1 MLKTESEKTLMDI
14 HALQQIVHHTR
25 DARRKQILPKFSSAD
40 RDQLIHKYHPDF
52 RERAYRPIRFGP
64 NEGDKTVVELAA
76 LLEGDSPIADE
87 FDLTADYTTDVLVVG
102 GGGAGCAAALHAHA
116 AGAKVILATKLRLG
130 DSNSVMAQGGMQIS
144 VAPEDSPVTH
154 FVDTLKGGHMQNDHQ
169 LLKVMVEEGPSI
181 AKWLLGLGVLFD
193 RDGDGN
199 LHVKKGGGSSRP
211 RLLTCSDYTGLEI
224 MRVLKDEVLNQNI
237 QLLEFC
243 AAVELMSDDHGACTG
258 AIFKDLDNQRHVVV
272 AAKSVILATG
282 GIGRLHIQ
290 GFPTSNHYGATGDG
304 LCLAYRMGAKLMHI
318 DTFQYH
324 PSGAVYPEQLI
335 GALVTEGIRSEGG
348 HLVNAKGERFV
359 NELDTRDVVSS
370 SIIRECE
377 EGRGIRT
384 MSGRI
389 GVWLDTPLLDAEHG
403 PGTLEKHFPAMML
416 QFDRFGIDISKDPVL
431 IYPTLHYQNGGVKI
445 DTNSE
450 TNVPNLF
457 VAGEASG
464 GLHGRNRLMGNSLL
478 DLMVFGKRS
487 GLTAA
492 ARAAAMQQGKLTVEH
507 IKKFRVEAKKRGSMN
522 GIVSPMILP
531 PYTRKVMVC
540 RSRLSIRASEGV
552 T

>member
-1 MLKTESEKTLMDI
+1 MDI
-14 HALQQIVHHTR
+14 HALQQIVHKSR
-25 DARRKQILPKFSSAD
+25 DARRKQTIPKFSPAE
-40 RDQLIHKYHPDF
+40 RDQLIHKYHPDY
-52 RERAYRPIRFGP
+52 RASAYRPITFGP
-64 NEGDKTVVELAA
+64 NEGDKTVVELAT
-76 LLEGDSPIADE
+76 LLEGDSSIQDLA
-87 FDLTADYTTDVLVVG
+87 DLTPQYSCDVLVIG
-102 GGGAGCAAALHAHA
+102 GGGAGCAAALHAHG
-116 AGAKVILATKLRLG
+116 AGAQVILATKLRLG

-154 FVDTLKGGHMQNDHQ
+154 FIDTLKGGHMQNDHA

-181 AKWLLGLGVLFD
+181 AKWLLELGVLFD
-193 RDGDGN
+193 RQADGN
-199 LHVKKGGGSSRP
+199 LHVKKGGGSSKP

-224 MRVLKDEVLNQNI
+224 MRVLKDEVINQKI
-237 QLLEFC
+237 QLLEFV
-243 AAVELMSDDHGACTG
+243 AAIELLSDDEGNCTG

-272 AAKSVILATG
+272 AAKCVILATG

-304 LCLAYRMGAKLMHI
+304 LCLAYRMGAKLVHI

-348 HLVNAKGERFV
+348 QLVNAKGERFV

-384 MSGRI
+384 MSGRV

-403 PGTLEKHFPAMML
+403 PGTVEKHFPAMML
-416 QFDRFGIDISKDPVL
+416 QFERFGIDISKDPVL

-450 TNVPNLF
+450 TNVKNLF

-492 ARAAAMQQGKLTVEH
+492 GRAKAMKPRTLTLKHVQR
-507 IKKFRVEAKKRGSMN
+507 FRAEAKQHGNAS
-522 GIVSPMILP
+522 GVISPMILP
-531 PYTRKVMVC
+531 AYTRKV
-540 RSRLSIRASEGV
+540 G
-552 T
+552 

>member
-1 MLKTESEKTLMDI
+1 MDI
-14 HALQQIVHHTR
+14 HALQQIVHKTR
-25 DARRKQILPKFSSAD
+25 DARRKQTIPKFSPAD
-40 RDQLIHKYHPDF
+40 CDQLIHRYHPDF
-52 RERAYRPIRFGP
+52 RARAYRSIRFGP
-64 NEGDKTVVELAA
+64 NEGGNTVVELAT
-76 LLEGDSPIADE
+76 LLEGDSPIQGNAD
-87 FDLTADYTTDVLVVG
+87 LMPQYSCDVLVIG
-102 GGGAGCAAALHAHA
+102 GGGAGCAAALHAHG
-116 AGAKVILATKLRLG
+116 AGANVLLATKLRLG

-154 FVDTLKGGHMQNDHQ
+154 FLDTLKGGHMENDHA
-169 LLKVMVEEGPSI
+169 LLKTMVEEGPSI
-181 AKWLLGLGVLFD
+181 AKWLLELGVLFD
-193 RDGDGN
+193 RQADGN
-199 LHVKKGGGSSRP
+199 LHVKKGGGSSKP

-224 MRVLKDEVLNQNI
+224 MRVLKDEVINRKI
-237 QLLEFC
+237 PLLEF
-243 AAVELMSDDHGACTG
+243 AAAIELLSDDEGNCTG

-304 LCLAYRMGAKLMHI
+304 LCLAYRMGAKLDHI

-335 GALVTEGIRSEGG
+335 GQLVTEGIRSEGG
-348 HLVNAKGERFV
+348 QLVNAKGERFV

-384 MSGRI
+384 MSGRV

-403 PGTLEKHFPAMML
+403 PGTVEKHFPAMML
-416 QFDRFGIDISKDPVL
+416 QFERFGIDISKDPVL

-450 TNVPNLF
+450 TNVKNLF

-478 DLMVFGKRS
+478 DLMVYGKRS

-492 ARAAAMQQGKLTVEH
+492 GRVGSMKQGQLTLKHLQRFRAD
-507 IKKFRVEAKKRGSMN
+507 AKKHGNVS
-522 GIVSPMILP
+522 GVISPMILP
-531 PYTRKVMVC
+531 AYTRKVN
-540 RSRLSIRASEGV
+540 
-552 T
+552 

>member
-1 MLKTESEKTLMDI
+1 MDI
-14 HALQQIVHHTR
+14 HALQQIVHKTR
-25 DARRKQILPKFSSAD
+25 DARRKQTLPKFSPAE

-52 RERAYRPIRFGP
+52 RASAYRPIKFGP
-64 NEGDKTVVELAA
+64 NEGDKTVVELAT
-76 LLEGDSPIADE
+76 LLEGDSAIQDHAD
-87 FDLTADYTTDVLVVG
+87 LSAHYTCDVLVIG
-102 GGGAGCAAALHAHA
+102 GGGAGCAAALHAHG
-116 AGAKVILATKLRLG
+116 AGAKTMLATKLRLG

-154 FVDTLKGGHMQNDHQ
+154 FIDTLKGGHMQNDHA

-181 AKWLLGLGVLFD
+181 AKWLLELGVLFD
-193 RDGDGN
+193 RQADGN
-199 LHVKKGGGSSRP
+199 LHVKKGGGSSKP

-224 MRVLKDEVLNQNI
+224 MRVLKDEVINQKI
-237 QLLEFC
+237 QVLEF
-243 AAVELMSDDHGACTG
+243 AAAIELLSDDEGNCTG

-304 LCLAYRMGAKLMHI
+304 LCLAYRMGAKLDHI

-348 HLVNAKGERFV
+348 QLVNAKGERFV

-384 MSGRI
+384 MSGRV

-416 QFDRFGIDISKDPVL
+416 QFERFGIDISKDPVL

-450 TNVPNLF
+450 TNVKNLF

-492 ARAAAMQQGKLTVEH
+492 SRIGSMKHGKLTVKH
-507 IKKFRVEAKKRGSMN
+507 LQRFRAEAKKHGNTS
-522 GIVSPMILP
+522 GVISPMILP
-531 PYTRKVMVC
+531 AYTRKV
-540 RSRLSIRASEGV
+540 G
-552 T
+552 

>member
-1 MLKTESEKTLMDI
+1 MEI
-14 HALQQIVHHTR
+14 HALQQIVHKTR
-25 DARRKQILPKFSSAD
+25 DARRKQTLPKYAPAE
-40 RDQLIHKYHPDF
+40 RDTLIKKYHPDF
-52 RERAYRPIRFGP
+52 RENAYRPITFGP
-64 NEGDKTVVELAA
+64 NAGEKTVRELAA
-76 LLEGDSPIADE
+76 LLEGDSPVAADM
-87 FDLTADYTTDVLVVG
+87 DLMPAHTCDVLVVG

-116 AGAKVILATKLRLG
+116 QGAKVILATKLRLG
-130 DSNSVMAQGGMQIS
+130 DSNTVMAQGGMQIA
-144 VAPEDSPVTH
+144 VTREDSPVTH
-154 FVDTLKGGHMQNDHQ
+154 FLDTLKGGHMKNDHD

-181 AKWLLGLGVLFD
+181 AKWLLEIGVLFD
-193 RDGDGN
+193 RDADGN
-199 LHVKKGGGSSRP
+199 LHVKKGGGSSKP
-211 RLLTCSDYTGLEI
+211 RLVTASDYTGLEI
-224 MRVLKDEVLNQNI
+224 MRVLKDEVLNQKI
-237 QLLEFC
+237 QLLEFS
-243 AAVELMSDDHGACTG
+243 AAVELLSDKGACTG
-258 AIFKDLDNQRHVVV
+258 AVLRDLDNKRFFTV
-272 AAKSVILATG
+272 AAKTVILATG

-304 LCLAYRMGAKLMHI
+304 LAMSYRMGAKLMHI

-389 GVWLDTPLLDAEHG
+389 GVWLDTPLLEAEQG
-403 PGTLEKHFPAMML
+403 EGTLLKHFPAMVR
-416 QFDRFGIDISKDPVL
+416 QYERFGIDIAKDPVL

-445 DTNSE
+445 DTHGESD
-450 TNVPNLF
+450 VKNLF

-478 DLMVFGKRS
+478 DLMVYGKRS

-492 ARAAAMQQGKLTVEH
+492 ARARSLPQGKLTLDHV
-507 IKKFRVEAKKRGSMN
+507 KKFKDEARKHHVSSDV
-522 GIVSPMILP
+522 VSPMLFP
-531 PYTRKVMVC
+531 AYAKK
-540 RSRLSIRASEGV
+540 E
-552 T
+552 

>member
-1 MLKTESEKTLMDI
+1 MDI
-14 HALQQIVHHTR
+14 HALQHIVHKTR
-25 DARRKQILPKFSSAD
+25 DARRKQTLAKCSPAE

-52 RERAYRPIRFGP
+52 RASAYRPIRFGP
-64 NEGDKTVVELAA
+64 NADEKTVLELAT
-76 LLEGDSPIADE
+76 LLEGDSPIAHDM
-87 FDLTADYTTDVLVVG
+87 DLTPDYATDVLIVG
-102 GGGAGCAAALHAHA
+102 GGGAGCAAALHAHG
-116 AGAKVILATKLRLG
+116 AGANVILATKLRLG

-154 FVDTLKGGHMQNDHQ
+154 FLDTLKGGHMENDHA

-181 AKWLLGLGVLFD
+181 AKWLIDLGVLFD
-193 RDGDGN
+193 RQADGN
-199 LHVKKGGGSSRP
+199 LHVKKGGGSSKP
-211 RLLTCSDYTGLEI
+211 RLLTCSDYTGLEM
-224 MRVLKDEVLNQNI
+224 MRVLKDEVINQKI

-243 AAVELMSDDHGACTG
+243 AAVELLSDDHGHCSG
-258 AIFKDLDNQRHVVV
+258 AVFKDMDNQRLVVV
-272 AAKSVILATG
+272 AAKAVILATG

-304 LCLAYRMGAKLMHI
+304 LCLSYRMGATLAHI

-324 PSGAVYPEQLI
+324 PSGAVYPEQLV

-389 GVWLDTPLLDAEHG
+389 GVWLDTPLLDVEHG
-403 PGTLEKHFPAMML
+403 PGTVGKHFPAMML
-416 QFDRFGIDISKDPVL
+416 QFERFGIDISKDPVL

-450 TNVPNLF
+450 TNVTNLF
-457 VAGEASG
+457 VAGETSG

-492 ARAAAMQQGKLTVEH
+492 ARAGSTQQGALTLKHLER
-507 IKKFRVEAKKRGSMN
+507 FREEAKKHGNPS
-522 GIVSPMILP
+522 GVISPMILP
-531 PYTRKVMVC
+531 AYTRKD
-540 RSRLSIRASEGV
+540 
-552 T
+552 

>member
-1 MLKTESEKTLMDI
+1 MDI
-14 HALQQIVHHTR
+14 HTLQQIVHKTR
-25 DARRKQILPKFSSAD
+25 DARRQQTFPKYSPAE
-40 RDQLIHKYHPDF
+40 RDTLIEKYHPDF
-52 RERAYRPIRFGP
+52 RENAYRPIKFGP
-64 NEGDKTVVELAA
+64 NAGEKTVVELAT
-76 LLEGDSPIADE
+76 LLEGDSPVPADLE
-87 FDLTADYTTDVLVVG
+87 LIPNETTDVLVIG

-116 AGAKVILATKLRLG
+116 AGANVILATKLRLG
-130 DSNSVMAQGGMQIS
+130 DSNSVMAQGGMQVS

-154 FVDTLKGGHMQNDHQ
+154 FLDTLKGGHMKNDHQ
-169 LLKVMVEEGPSI
+169 LLKVMVEEGPTA
-181 AKWLLGLGVLFD
+181 AKWLIELGVLFD
-193 RDGDGN
+193 RDADGN
-199 LHVKKGGGSSRP
+199 LHVKKGGGSSKP

-224 MRVLKDEVLNQNI
+224 MRVLKDEVLNQKI
-237 QLLEFC
+237 QLLEFS
-243 AAVELMSDDHGACTG
+243 AAVELLSDGQGACTG
-258 AIFKDLDNQRHVVV
+258 AVFRDLDNQRFRIV
-272 AAKSVILATG
+272 AAKTVILATG

-290 GFPTSNHYGATGDG
+290 GFPTSNHFGATGDG
-304 LCLAYRMGAKLMHI
+304 LCLAYRMGARLLQI

-324 PSGAVYPEQLI
+324 PSGAVFPEQLI

-384 MSGRI
+384 MSGRV
-389 GVWLDTPLLDAEHG
+389 GVWLDTPLLEVEHG
-403 PGTLEKHFPAMML
+403 PGTVEKHFPAMVR
-416 QFDRFGIDISKDPVL
+416 QYERFKIDISKDPVL

-445 DTNSE
+445 DTNGK
-450 TNVPNLF
+450 TDAKHLF

-492 ARAAAMQQGKLTVEH
+492 SQASSASQGKLTLEH
-507 IKKFRVEAKKRGSMN
+507 LARFRKEAAKHGGFSS
-522 GIVSPMILP
+522 VSPVILP
-531 PYTRKVMVC
+531 AYARK
-540 RSRLSIRASEGV
+540 EGERREAR
-552 T
+552 TERRKGRDDN

>member
-1 MLKTESEKTLMDI
+1 MDI
-14 HALQQIVHHTR
+14 HALQQIVHKTR
-25 DARRKQILPKFSSAD
+25 DARRKQTIPKFSPAD

-52 RERAYRPIRFGP
+52 RTSAYRPIKFGP
-64 NEGDKTVVELAA
+64 NEGDKTVVELVT
-76 LLEGDSPIADE
+76 LLEGDSSIQDHAD
-87 FDLTADYTTDVLVVG
+87 LSAHYTCDVLVIG
-102 GGGAGCAAALHAHA
+102 GGGAGCAAALHAHG

-154 FVDTLKGGHMQNDHQ
+154 FLDTLKGGHMENDHA
-169 LLKVMVEEGPSI
+169 LLKVMVEDGPPI
-181 AKWLLGLGVLFD
+181 AKWLLELGVLFD
-193 RDGDGN
+193 RQADGN
-199 LHVKKGGGSSRP
+199 LHVKKGGGSSKP

-224 MRVLKDEVLNQNI
+224 MRVLKDEVINQKI
-237 QLLEFC
+237 QLLEF
-243 AAVELMSDDHGACTG
+243 AAAIELLSDDEGNCTG

-304 LCLAYRMGAKLMHI
+304 LCLAYRMGAKLAHI

-348 HLVNAKGERFV
+348 QLVNAKGERFV

-384 MSGRI
+384 MAGRV

-403 PGTLEKHFPAMML
+403 AGTVEKHFPAMML
-416 QFDRFGIDISKDPVL
+416 QFERFGIDISKDPVL

-445 DTNSE
+445 DTNAE
-450 TNVPNLF
+450 TNVKNLF

-492 ARAAAMQQGKLTVEH
+492 DRVKVTKQGTLTLKHLQRFRA
-507 IKKFRVEAKKRGSMN
+507 EAKKHGNAS
-522 GIVSPMILP
+522 GVISPMILP
-531 PYTRKVMVC
+531 AYTRKV
-540 RSRLSIRASEGV
+540 G
-552 T
+552 

>member
-1 MLKTESEKTLMDI
+1 MDI
-14 HALQQIVHHTR
+14 HKLQDIVHKTR
-25 DARRKQILPKFSSAD
+25 DARRKQVLPKYTPAE
-40 RDQLIHKYHPDF
+40 RDTLITKYHPDF
-52 RERAYRPIRFGP
+52 RENAYRPIKFGP
-64 NEGDKTVVELAA
+64 NEGEKTVRELAS
-76 LLEGDSPIADE
+76 LLEGDSSVPM
-87 FDLTADYTTDVLVVG
+87 DLGLTPAHTCDVLVVG

-116 AGAKVILATKLRLG
+116 QGAKVLLATKLRLG
-130 DSNSVMAQGGMQIS
+130 DSNTVMAQGGMQIA
-144 VAPEDSPVTH
+144 VTKEDSPVTH
-154 FVDTLKGGHMQNDHQ
+154 FLDTLKGGHMKNDHD

-181 AKWLLGLGVLFD
+181 AKWLLELGVLFD
-193 RDGDGN
+193 RDADGN

-211 RLLTCSDYTGLEI
+211 RLVTASDYTGLEI
-224 MRVLKDEVLNQNI
+224 MRVLKDEVLNQKI
-237 QLLEFC
+237 QLLEFS
-243 AAVELMSDDHGACTG
+243 AAVELLSDKGGCTG
-258 AIFKDLDNQRHVVV
+258 AVLRDLDNKRFLIV
-272 AAKSVILATG
+272 AAKTVILATG

-304 LCLAYRMGAKLMHI
+304 LAMSYRMGAKLMHI

-348 HLVNAKGERFV
+348 HLVNARGERFV

-389 GVWLDTPLLDAEHG
+389 GIWLDTPLLEAEQG
-403 PGTLEKHFPAMML
+403 EGTLLKHFPAMVR
-416 QFDRFGIDISKDPVL
+416 QYERFGINIAKDPVL

-445 DTNSE
+445 DTHGESD
-450 TNVPNLF
+450 VKNLF

-478 DLMVFGKRS
+478 DLMVYGKRS

-492 ARAAAMQQGKLTVEH
+492 ARAKSMPQGKLTLDHV
-507 IKKFRVEAKKRGSMN
+507 KKFKDEAKKHRVSSDV
-522 GIVSPMILP
+522 VSPMLFP
-531 PYTRKVMVC
+531 AYAKK
-540 RSRLSIRASEGV
+540 E
-552 T
+552 

>member
-1 MLKTESEKTLMDI
+1 MRTLIAESKLMDI
-14 HALQQIVHHTR
+14 HALQQIVHRTR
-25 DARRKQILPKFSSAD
+25 DARRKQTLPKFSPAEC
-40 RDQLIHKYHPDF
+40 DQLIHKFHPDF

-64 NEGDKTVVELAA
+64 NEGDKTVVELAT
-76 LLEGDSPIADE
+76 LLEGDSPIADG

-169 LLKVMVEEGPSI
+169 LLRVMVEEGPSI
-181 AKWLLGLGVLFD
+181 AKWLLSLGVLFD

-199 LHVKKGGGSSRP
+199 LHVKKGGGSSKP

-243 AAVELMSDDHGACTG
+243 AAVELTSDEKGNCTG
-258 AIFKDLDNQRHVVV
+258 AILKDLDNHRHVVV

-304 LCLAYRMGAKLMHI
+304 LCLAYRLGAKLMHI

-403 PGTLEKHFPAMML
+403 PGTVEKHFPAMML
-416 QFDRFGIDISKDPVL
+416 QFERFGIDISKDPVL

-450 TNVPNLF
+450 TNVKHLF

-492 ARAAAMQQGKLTVEH
+492 ARVAVMPQGKLTVDH
-507 IKKFRVEAKKRGSMN
+507 LKGFRAEAKKHGNLS
-522 GIVSPMILP
+522 GVISPMLLP
-531 PYTRKVMVC
+531 AYTRKEPERMAN
-540 RSRLSIRASEGV
+540 S
-552 T
+552 

>member
-1 MLKTESEKTLMDI
+1 MDI
-14 HALQQIVHHTR
+14 HKLQEIVHKTR
-25 DARRKQILPKFSSAD
+25 DARRKQVLPKYTPAE
-40 RDQLIHKYHPDF
+40 RDTLITKYHPDF
-52 RERAYRPIRFGP
+52 RENAYRPIKFGP
-64 NEGDKTVVELAA
+64 NEGEKTVRELAS
-76 LLEGDSPIADE
+76 LLEGDSSVPM
-87 FDLTADYTTDVLVVG
+87 DLGLTPAHMCDVLVVG

-116 AGAKVILATKLRLG
+116 QGAKVILATKLRLG
-130 DSNSVMAQGGMQIS
+130 DSNTVMAQGGMQIA
-144 VAPEDSPVTH
+144 VTKEDSPVTH
-154 FVDTLKGGHMQNDHQ
+154 FLDTLKGGHMKNDHD

-181 AKWLLGLGVLFD
+181 AKWLLELGVLFD
-193 RDGDGN
+193 RDADGN

-211 RLLTCSDYTGLEI
+211 RLVTASDYTGLEI
-224 MRVLKDEVLNQNI
+224 MRVLKDEVLNQKI
-237 QLLEFC
+237 QLLEFS
-243 AAVELMSDDHGACTG
+243 AAVELLSDKGGCTG
-258 AIFKDLDNQRHVVV
+258 AVLRDLDNKRFLIV
-272 AAKSVILATG
+272 AAKTVILATG

-304 LCLAYRMGAKLMHI
+304 LAMSYRMGAKLMHI

-348 HLVNAKGERFV
+348 HLVNARGERFV

-389 GVWLDTPLLDAEHG
+389 GIWLDTPLLEAEQG
-403 PGTLEKHFPAMML
+403 EGTLLKHFPAMVR
-416 QFDRFGIDISKDPVL
+416 QYERFGINIAKDPVL

-445 DTNSE
+445 DTHGESD
-450 TNVPNLF
+450 VKNLF

-478 DLMVFGKRS
+478 DLMVYGKRS

-492 ARAAAMQQGKLTVEH
+492 ARAKSMPQGKLTLDHV
-507 IKKFRVEAKKRGSMN
+507 KKFKDEAKKHRVSSDV
-522 GIVSPMILP
+522 VSPMLFP
-531 PYTRKVMVC
+531 AYAKK
-540 RSRLSIRASEGV
+540 E
-552 T
+552 

>member
-1 MLKTESEKTLMDI
+1 MDI
-14 HALQQIVHHTR
+14 HKLQEIVHSTR
-25 DARRKQILPKFSSAD
+25 EARRKQTLPKYAPAE
-40 RDQLIHKYHPDF
+40 RDQLIKKYHPDF
-52 RERAYRPIRFGP
+52 RESAYRPIKFGP
-64 NEGDKTVVELAA
+64 NAGEMTVRELAA
-76 LLEGDSPIADE
+76 LLEGESPVPG
-87 FDLTADYTTDVLVVG
+87 DLALKPDYTTDVLVVG

-116 AGAKVILATKLRLG
+116 NGSKVILATKLRLG
-130 DSNSVMAQGGMQIS
+130 DSNTVMAQGGMQIA
-144 VAPEDSPVTH
+144 VADEDSPVTH
-154 FVDTLKGGHMQNDHQ
+154 FLDTLKGGHMKNDHQ
-169 LLKVMVEEGPSI
+169 LLKTMVEDGPSV

-193 RDGDGN
+193 RDSDGN
-199 LHVKKGGGSSRP
+199 LHVKKGGGSSKP
-211 RLLTCSDYTGLEI
+211 RLVTCSDYTGLEI
-224 MRVLKDEVLNQNI
+224 MRVLKDEVLNQKI

-243 AAVELMSDDHGACTG
+243 AAVELVSDNGVCTG
-258 AIFKDLDNQRHVVV
+258 AIFKDLDNHRFVVV
-272 AAKSVILATG
+272 AAKTVVLATG

-304 LCLAYRMGAKLMHI
+304 LAMAYRMGAKLMHI

-335 GALVTEGIRSEGG
+335 GALVTEGMRSEGG

-384 MSGRI
+384 MSGRV
-389 GVWLDTPLLDAEHG
+389 GVWLDTPLLEVEHG
-403 PGTLEKHFPAMML
+403 PGTLDKHFPAMVL
-416 QFDRFGIDISKDPVL
+416 QYERFGIDISKDPVL

-445 DTNSE
+445 DVNGESD
-450 TNVPNLF
+450 VKHLF

-487 GLTAA
+487 GTVAA
-492 ARAAAMQQGKLTVEH
+492 ERARAGKQGRLTLDH
-507 IKKFRVEAKKRGSMN
+507 LTRFRAEAKQHGVSSAV
-522 GIVSPMILP
+522 VSPMVLP
-531 PYTRKVMVC
+531 AYARK
-540 RSRLSIRASEGV
+540 E
-552 T
+552 

>member
-1 MLKTESEKTLMDI
+1 MDI
-14 HALQQIVHHTR
+14 HKLQEIVHKTR
-25 DARRKQILPKFSSAD
+25 DARLQQTIPKYSPAD
-40 RDQLIHKYHPDF
+40 RDHLIKKFHPDF
-52 RERAYRPIRFGP
+52 REAAYRPITFGP
-64 NEGDKTVVELAA
+64 NAGEMPVRELAA
-76 LLEGDSPIADE
+76 LLEGESPVPAD
-87 FDLTADYTTDVLVVG
+87 LGLIPQYTADVLVVG

-130 DSNSVMAQGGMQIS
+130 DSNTVMAQGGMQIA
-144 VAPEDSPVTH
+144 VTQEDSPVTH
-154 FVDTLKGGHMQNDHQ
+154 FLDTLKGGHMKNDHQ
-169 LLKVMVEEGPSI
+169 LLKTMVEEGPSI

-193 RDGDGN
+193 RDADGN
-199 LHVKKGGGSSRP
+199 LHVKKGGGSSKP
-211 RLLTCSDYTGLEI
+211 RLLTASDYTGLEI
-224 MRVLKDEVLNQNI
+224 MRVLKDEVLNQKI

-243 AAVELMSDDHGACTG
+243 AAIELLSDGKRTCTG
-258 AIFKDLDNQRHVVV
+258 AIFKDLDNHRHVVV

-304 LCLAYRMGAKLMHI
+304 LTMAYRMGAKLMHV

-384 MSGRI
+384 MSGRV
-389 GVWLDTPLLDAEHG
+389 GVWLDTPLLDVEHG
-403 PGTLEKHFPAMML
+403 PGTVEKHFPAMLM

-450 TNVPNLF
+450 TNVKNLF

-492 ARAAAMQQGKLTVEH
+492 GRAGSMKQGQLTVQH
-507 IKKFRVEAKKRGSMN
+507 LQRFRADAKKHGNLSN
-522 GIVSPMILP
+522 VISPMVHP
-531 PYTRKVMVC
+531 AYTRKE
-540 RSRLSIRASEGV
+540 S
-552 T
+552 

>member
-1 MLKTESEKTLMDI
+1 MDI
-14 HALQQIVHHTR
+14 HALQQIVHQTR
-25 DARRKQILPKFSSAD
+25 DARRKQTIPKFSPTD
-40 RDQLIHKYHPDF
+40 RDHLIHKYHPDF
-52 RERAYRPIRFGP
+52 RASAYRPIKFGP
-64 NEGDKTVVELAA
+64 NEGDKTVVELAT
-76 LLEGDSPIADE
+76 LLEGDSSIQDNA
-87 FDLTADYTTDVLVVG
+87 DLTPQYSCDVLVIG
-102 GGGAGCAAALHAHA
+102 GGGAGCAAALHAHH
-116 AGAKVILATKLRLG
+116 AGVKTILATKLRLG

-154 FVDTLKGGHMQNDHQ
+154 FIDTLKGGHMENDHA
-169 LLKVMVEEGPSI
+169 LLKVMVEDGPSI
-181 AKWLLGLGVLFD
+181 AKWLLELGVLFD
-193 RDGDGN
+193 RQADGN
-199 LHVKKGGGSSRP
+199 LHVKKGGGSSKP

-224 MRVLKDEVLNQNI
+224 MRVLKDEVINQKI
-237 QLLEFC
+237 QLLEFA
-243 AAVELMSDDHGACTG
+243 AAVELLSDGQGTCTG
-258 AIFKDLDNQRHVVV
+258 AIFRDLDNQRHIVV

-304 LCLAYRMGAKLMHI
+304 LCLAYRMGAKLAHV

-384 MSGRI
+384 MSGRV

-403 PGTLEKHFPAMML
+403 SGTVEKHFPAMMM
-416 QFDRFGIDISKDPVL
+416 QFERFGIDISKDPVL

-450 TNVPNLF
+450 TNVKNLF

-492 ARAAAMQQGKLTVEH
+492 SRAKSMKQGALTLRHVQQ
-507 IKKFRVEAKKRGSMN
+507 FRAEAKKQGNAS
-522 GIVSPMILP
+522 GVISPMILP
-531 PYTRKVMVC
+531 AYTRKV
-540 RSRLSIRASEGV
+540 G
-552 T
+552 